1 MRSFAA
7 ALIAGL
13 AASAAAAAP
22 APPAPTTPPKTV
34 SPLTVVPADA
44 PKLVSSFPA
53 PGQAIAPG
61 VLILKLVFDQ
71 KMLSDG
77 FDIQAAPGAAAP
89 DCLKTPRLLND
100 ARTFVLLCTT
110 APKTRYAFAF
120 NAASAGGFRNEGEI
134 RAQPAT
140 LAFSTSDAEGPT
152 DLAAAMKLEGLG
164 SGDMPIENAP
174 MTARAGPAGR

>member
-13 AASAAAAAP
+13 AATPAAAAP
-22 APPAPTTPPKTV
+22 APPPTVPPKTV

-53 PGQAIAPG
+53 AGQAIAPG

-77 FDIQAAPGAAAP
+77 FDIQAAPGAAVP

-120 NAASAGGFRNEGEI
+120 NAASAGGFRNQGEI
-134 RAQPAT
+134 RAAPAT

-164 SGDMPIENAP
+164 PGDMPIENAP
-174 MTARAGPAGR
+174 MTARAGPAAR